1 MRLEA
6 GKRRRGVQVN
16 LTPLIDVV
24 FILLLFFLLSSTFV
38 QWRELN
44 ITVPG
49 QVDDTEPQALLK
61 IQLVS
66 SQGDIRVEGQLYAS
80 ADVVRLQELVA
91 ANPDTVF
98 AIDARD
104 GLTTQVMITLA
115 DRLKQA
121 GAKRVS
127 LAGIAR

>member
-1 MRLEA
+1 MQLDA
-6 GKRRRGVQVN
+6 GKRRKAGQVN

-24 FILLLFFLLSSTFV
+24 FILLLFFLLSSTFT

-44 ITVPG
+44 VTASG
-49 QVDDTEPQALLK
+49 QADDVEQQALLE

-66 SQGDIRVEGQLYAS
+66 SLGDIRVADQLFA
-80 ADVVRLQELVA
+80 ADALNLQQLVA
-91 ANPDTVF
+91 ENPNTVF

-104 GLTTQVMITLA
+104 GLTAQAMITLA

-121 GAKRVS
+121 GAERVS

>member
-1 MRLEA
+1 MQLDA
-6 GKRRRGVQVN
+6 GKRRKAGQVN

-24 FILLLFFLLSSTFV
+24 FILLLFFLLSSTFT

-44 ITVPG
+44 VTASG
-49 QVDDTEPQALLK
+49 QADDVEQQALLE

-66 SQGDIRVEGQLYAS
+66 SLGDIRVADQLYA
-80 ADVVRLQELVA
+80 ADALNLQQLVA
-91 ANPDTVF
+91 DNPNTVF

-104 GLTTQVMITLA
+104 GLTAQAMITLA

-121 GAKRVS
+121 GAERVS
-127 LAGIAR
+127 LAGIVR

>member
-1 MRLEA
+1 MRLEVD
-6 GKRRRGVQVN
+6 KQRRAAQVN

-44 ITVPG
+44 VTVPG
-49 QVDDTEPQALLK
+49 QADDAEPQALLK

-66 SQGDIRVEGQLYAS
+66 SQGDIRVADEVYAS
-80 ADVVRLQELVA
+80 ADAARLQQLVTE
-91 ANPDTVF
+91 NPDTVF

-104 GLTTQVMITLA
+104 GLTAQAMITLA

-127 LAGIAR
+127 LAGVAR

>member
-1 MRLEA
+1 MQLDA
-6 GKRRRGVQVN
+6 GKRRKAGQVN

-24 FILLLFFLLSSTFV
+24 FILLLFFLLSSTFT

-44 ITVPG
+44 VTASG
-49 QVDDTEPQALLK
+49 QANDVEQQALLE

-66 SQGDIRVEGQLYAS
+66 SLGDIRVADQLYA
-80 ADVVRLQELVA
+80 ADALNLQQLVA
-91 ANPDTVF
+91 ENPNTVF

-104 GLTTQVMITLA
+104 GLTAQAMITLA

-121 GAKRVS
+121 GAERVS
-127 LAGIAR
+127 LAGIVR

>member
-1 MRLEA
+1 MQLET
-6 GKRRRGVQVN
+6 GRRRRAGQVN

-38 QWRELN
+38 QWRELKV
-44 ITVPG
+44 TAPG
-49 QVDDTEPQALLK
+49 QADDMEPQTLLE

-66 SQGDIRVEGQLYAS
+66 SRGDMRVAGQLFA
-80 ADVVRLQELVA
+80 ADAVNLQQLVA
-91 ANPDTVF
+91 ENPDTVF
-98 AIDARD
+98 SIDAND
-104 GLTTQVMITLA
+104 GLTAQAMITLA

-121 GAKRVS
+121 GARRVS

>member
-1 MRLEA
+1 MQLDA
-6 GKRRRGVQVN
+6 GKRRKSGQVN

-24 FILLLFFLLSSTFV
+24 FILLLFFLLSSTFA

-44 ITVPG
+44 VTVSG
-49 QVDDTEPQALLK
+49 QADDVEQQDLLE

-66 SQGDIRVEGQLYAS
+66 SLGDIRVAGQLYA
-80 ADVVRLQELVA
+80 ADALNLQQLVA
-91 ANPDTVF
+91 ENPNTVF

-104 GLTTQVMITLA
+104 GLTAQAMITLA

-121 GAKRVS
+121 GAERVS

>member
-44 ITVPG
+44 VTVPG
-49 QVDDTEPQALLK
+49 QVDDTKPQALLK
-61 IQLVS
+61 IQLIS
-66 SQGDIRVEGQLYAS
+66 SQGDIRVAGQLYAS
-80 ADVVRLQELVA
+80 ADAVHLRQLVA
-91 ANPDTVF
+91 ENPDTVF

-104 GLTTQVMITLA
+104 GLTAQAMIALA

>member
-1 MRLEA
+1 MQLDA
-6 GKRRRGVQVN
+6 GKRRKAGQVN

-24 FILLLFFLLSSTFV
+24 FILLLFFLLSSTFT

-44 ITVPG
+44 VTASG
-49 QVDDTEPQALLK
+49 QADDVEQQALLE

-66 SQGDIRVEGQLYAS
+66 SLGDIRVADQLYA
-80 ADVVRLQELVA
+80 ADALNLQQLVA
-91 ANPDTVF
+91 ENPNTVF

-104 GLTTQVMITLA
+104 GLTAQAMITLA

-121 GAKRVS
+121 GAERVS
-127 LAGIAR
+127 LAGIVR

>member
-1 MRLEA
+1 MQLDA
-6 GKRRRGVQVN
+6 GKRRKSGQVN

-24 FILLLFFLLSSTFV
+24 FILLLFFLLSSTFA
-38 QWRELN
+38 QWRELSV
-44 ITVPG
+44 TASG
-49 QVDDTEPQALLK
+49 QADDVEQQDLLE

-66 SQGDIRVEGQLYAS
+66 SLGDIRVAGQFYA
-80 ADVVRLQELVA
+80 ADALNLQQLVA
-91 ANPDTVF
+91 DNPNTVF

-104 GLTTQVMITLA
+104 GLTAQAMITLA

-121 GAKRVS
+121 GAERVS

>member
-6 GKRRRGVQVN
+6 GKRRRGVQVS
-16 LTPLIDVV
+16 LTPLVDVV

-44 ITVPG
+44 VTAPG
-49 QVDDTEPQALLK
+49 QADDIEPQTLLK

-66 SQGDIRVEGQLYAS
+66 SQGDIRVAGQVYAS
-80 ADVVRLQELVA
+80 TDAVRLQGLVTE
-91 ANPDTVF
+91 NPDTVF

-104 GLTTQVMITLA
+104 GLTAQAMITLA

-127 LAGIAR
+127 LAGVAR